1 MSLPPTID
9 VTAWYRFDK
18 EAKTF
23 GFNHLED
30 GHSADASPQDR
41 LLGKRW
47 KGGVWEKRVGQLVP
61 GGVMGTRRL
70 VLAEAPPAVAT
81 RDTED

>member
-1 MSLPPTID
+1 MSLPSNNP

-18 EAKTF
+18 EHDVF

-30 GHSADASPQDR
+30 GHSTAASPEDK

-47 KGGVWEKRVGQLVP
+47 KNGVWERRHGALVP
-61 GGVMGTRRL
+61 GGAMGAPRL
-70 VLAEAPPAVAT
+70 QLNEAPPAVAPPA
-81 RDTED
+81 ED